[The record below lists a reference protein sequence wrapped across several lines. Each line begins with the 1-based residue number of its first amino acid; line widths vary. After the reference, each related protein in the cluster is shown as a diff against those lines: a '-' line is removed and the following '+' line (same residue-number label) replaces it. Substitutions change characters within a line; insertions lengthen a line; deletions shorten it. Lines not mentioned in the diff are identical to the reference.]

1 MVETRLEMRH
11 FLQKGFHVRGVP
23 QEASCRVL
31 KREENTVSMTQSAKL
46 LSDFIQIVGCLNTGL
61 QIWAQSRKAIWKLVC
76 PQNGWVVS
84 KTALWKQCRM
94 AVQNE
99 RRYIG
104 LAELATPGR
113 RRQYHAWGQGKS
125 QGHWA
130 SNGFCDQSQKSHE
143 NLFAWARLLAEL
155 YRRKLRHRKGY

>member
-1 MVETRLEMRH
+1 MYKQSIFSARTTKLAMVETRLEMRH

-84 KTALWKQCRM
+84 KTAFDETRSGSS
-94 AVQNE
+94 A
-99 RRYIG
+99 
-104 LAELATPGR
+104 
-113 RRQYHAWGQGKS
+113 AWRCKMNVDTS
-125 QGHWA
+125 V
-130 SNGFCDQSQKSHE
+130 
-143 NLFAWARLLAEL
+143 LLN
-155 YRRKLRHRKGY
+155 